1 MNKNDEMFMKIMDL
15 SKELDDLRI
24 CRILSD
30 HFKFKAIDLEKQKET
45 EELKKKTISFS
56 YIYERRIND
65 ANR

>member
-1 MNKNDEMFMKIMDL
+1 MNKNDEIFMKVMEL

-30 HFKFKAIDLEKQKET
+30 HFKFKAIDLQKQKET
-45 EELKKKTISFS
+45 EELNN
-56 YIYERRIND
+56 ERRIKN